1 MKNSFSPVA
10 VVLVGLMT
18 HALSGCRNPEDK
30 QSRKPRIAY
39 MGNAI
44 APFWSIAEKGA
55 RDAAAKFDV
64 DVDVRMPQ
72 NGASDQK
79 RMVEELLARGVDGIA
94 LSPADPPNQLDL
106 MRIIAGQ
113 TNLITQDS
121 DAPDSPRLCFVGMDN
136 YQAGRLCGKMI
147 KEAMPEGGS
156 VMFFVGRAGQ
166 LNGKQRRQGAIDEL
180 LDRPAEKPGDD
191 APDAE
196 LKGAKYSILG
206 TRTDEV
212 DFAKAKANAQ
222 DALTR
227 HPDLGCMVGLFSY
240 NTPKIFEAIKEA
252 GKLGKVRIVGFDE
265 EDDTLRGVQDGSI
278 YATVVQS
285 PYRYGYESVRILAAL
300 AKGDK
305 SVIPAA
311 KFVDVPGQGGEEG
324 GRRCVLGG
332 AEEAGG
338 EVIRQ
343 GT

>member
-1 MKNSFSPVA
+1 MKTFAAAA
-10 VVLVGLMT
+10 VSLIGLILISG
-18 HALSGCRNPEDK
+18 LSGCGKAPEK
-30 QSRKPRIAY
+30 ESTRPRIAY

-55 RDAAAKFDV
+55 RDAGAKFGV

-72 NGASDQK
+72 NGAADQK

-106 MRIIAGQ
+106 MRIIAKQ

-121 DAPDSPRLCFVGMDN
+121 DAPESPRLCFVGMDN
-136 YQAGRLCGKMI
+136 YQAGRLCGRMI
-147 KEAMPEGGS
+147 KEAMPQGGS

-166 LNGKQRRQGAIDEL
+166 LNGKQRRQGATDEL
-180 LDRPAEKPGDD
+180 LGRPADKPGDD
-191 APDAE
+191 APE
-196 LKGAKYSILG
+196 MRLKGDKYTILG

-240 NTPKIFEAIKEA
+240 NTPKILEAVKEA
-252 GKLGKVRIVGFDE
+252 GKLGAVKIVGFDE
-265 EDDTLRGVQDGSI
+265 EDDTLRGVRDGSI
-278 YATVVQS
+278 YATIVQS

-305 SVIPAA
+305 SVIPPG
-311 KFVDVPGQGGEEG
+311 KFVDVPARAIRKGD
-324 GRRCVLGG
+324 VDAFS
-332 AEEAGG
+332 AELKELVGK
-338 EVIRQ
+338 
-343 GT
+343 

>member
-1 MKNSFSPVA
+1 MKSLPAPAFCLIGVI
-10 VVLVGLMT
+10 LTFTLG
-18 HALSGCRNPEDK
+18 GCGKGPEK
-30 QSRKPRIAY
+30 GAKRPRIAY

-55 RDAAAKFDV
+55 RDAAGKFDV
-64 DVDVRMPQ
+64 EVDVRMPQ
-72 NGASDQK
+72 NGAADQK
-79 RMVEELLARGVDGIA
+79 RMVEELLARGIDGLA

-106 MRIIAGQ
+106 MKIIATQ

-121 DAPDSPRLCFVGMDN
+121 DAPESPRLCFVGMDN
-136 YQAGRLCGKMI
+136 YQAGRLCGKLI

-166 LNGKQRRQGAIDEL
+166 LNGKQRRQGATDEL
-180 LDRPAEKPGDD
+180 LDRPAGTLGNDPPE
-191 APDAE
+191 AE
-196 LKGAKYSILG
+196 IKGAKYTILG

-222 DALTR
+222 DAITR

-265 EDDTLRGVQDGSI
+265 EDDTLRGVKDGSI

-300 AKGDK
+300 AKGDT
-305 SVIPAA
+305 SVIPAG
-311 KFVDVPGQGGEEG
+311 KFVDVPAKAVKKADVDEFRAELKKL
-324 GRRCVLGG
+324 LGK
-332 AEEAGG
+332 
-338 EVIRQ
+338 
-343 GT
+343 

>member
-1 MKNSFSPVA
+1 MKIVRSTAAALLGFL
-10 VVLVGLMT
+10 LV
-18 HALSGCRNPEDK
+18 SGPAGCGRAPEK
-30 QSRKPRIAY
+30 GTQRPRIAY

-55 RDAAAKFDV
+55 RDAAAKYDV

-72 NGASDQK
+72 NGAADQK
-79 RMVEELLARGVDGIA
+79 RMVEELLARGIDGIA

-106 MRIIAGQ
+106 MKIIAKQ

-121 DAPDSPRLCFVGMDN
+121 DAPESPRLCFVGMDN
-136 YQAGRLCGKMI
+136 YQAGRLCGRMI
-147 KEAMPEGGS
+147 KEAMPQGGS

-166 LNGKQRRQGAIDEL
+166 LNGKQRRQGATDEL
-180 LDRPAEKPGDD
+180 LGRPADKPGDD
-191 APDAE
+191 APE
-196 LKGAKYSILG
+196 TQIKGDKYTILG

-240 NTPKIFEAIKEA
+240 NTPKIFEAVKEA
-252 GKLGKVRIVGFDE
+252 GKLGTIQIVGFDE
-265 EDDTLRGVQDGSI
+265 EDDTLRGVRDASI

-300 AKGDK
+300 AKDDR
-305 SVIPAA
+305 SVIPAG
-311 KFVDVPGQGGEEG
+311 KFVDVPAKAIKKADVEAFQ
-324 GRRCVLGG
+324 
-332 AEEAGG
+332 AELKELVGK
-338 EVIRQ
+338 
-343 GT
+343 

>member
-1 MKNSFSPVA
+1 MAPSSTIPMKIRRA
-10 VVLVGLMT
+10 TATALIL
-18 HALSGCRNPEDK
+18 LSGLCGCDRAPETGTK
-30 QSRKPRIAY
+30 RLRIAY

-44 APFWSIAEKGA
+44 APFWTIAEKGA

-72 NGASDQK
+72 NGAADQK

-106 MRIIAGQ
+106 MKIIAKQ

-121 DAPDSPRLCFVGMDN
+121 DAPDAPRLCFVGMDN
-136 YQAGRLCGKMI
+136 YQAGRLCGRKI

-166 LNGKQRRQGAIDEL
+166 LNGKQRRQGATDEL
-180 LDRPAEKPGDD
+180 LGRPADKPGDD
-191 APDAE
+191 APEAE
-196 LKGAKYSILG
+196 LKGDKYTVLG

-240 NTPKIFEAIKEA
+240 NTPKIFEAIREA

-265 EDDTLRGVQDGSI
+265 EEDTLRGVRDGSI

-300 AKGDK
+300 AKGDR
-305 SVIPAA
+305 SVIPAG
-311 KFVDVPGQGGEEG
+311 KFVDVPAKAVMKGDVDAFEEELKKLVG
-324 GRRCVLGG
+324 K
-332 AEEAGG
+332 
-338 EVIRQ
+338 
-343 GT
+343 